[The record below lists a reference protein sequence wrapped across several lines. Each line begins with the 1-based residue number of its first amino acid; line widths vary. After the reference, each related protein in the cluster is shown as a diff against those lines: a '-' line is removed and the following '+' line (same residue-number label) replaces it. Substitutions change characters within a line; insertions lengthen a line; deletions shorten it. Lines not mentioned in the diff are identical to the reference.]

1 MFLSQMER
9 LVEVFADFRNRTFRG
24 DLEKDCDL
32 LFES

>member
-1 MFLSQMER
+1 MFLSQIER
-9 LVEVFADFRNRTFRG
+9 LVYVFTGFGNRTLRG

>member
-1 MFLSQMER
+1 MFLSQIER
-9 LVEVFADFRNRTFRG
+9 LIEVFAGFGNRTFRG